1 MALKLTSR
9 QLQQREYLNTL
20 PARFQR
26 LHGMIEQMATLQAD
40 DATIRAF
47 CRILDEM
54 RAGCQQ
60 YSLNGLAETAGL
72 MATMGRRGGGVQMKV
87 RGLRELLG
95 SLKTNHEGALKRAS
109 TPGAVAEEPGERQG
123 D

>member
-20 PARFQR
+20 PPRFQR
-26 LHGMIEQMATLQAD
+26 IHSMIEQMASPQAD
-40 DATIRAF
+40 EATGRAF

-60 YSLNGLAETAGL
+60 YSLGGLAETAGL

-95 SLKTNHEGALKRAS
+95 SLKTNYEGALKKAS
-109 TPGAVAEEPGERQG
+109 TPSAAAEEEEKEGA
-123 D
+123 

>member
-26 LHGMIEQMATLQAD
+26 LHAMIEQMNSLQAD
-40 DATIRAF
+40 EATARAF

-54 RAGCQQ
+54 KAGCQQ

-72 MATMGRRGGGVQMKV
+72 MSTMGRRGGGVQMKV

-95 SLKTNHEGALKRAS
+95 SLKTNFEGALKKAS
-109 TPGAVAEEPGERQG
+109 TPGAEPDDEAEPAP
-123 D
+123 

>member
-20 PARFQR
+20 PPRFQR
-26 LHGMIEQMATLQAD
+26 LNAIIEQMASLQAD
-40 DATIRAF
+40 DATVRAF

-54 RAGCQQ
+54 KAGCQQ
-60 YSLNGLAETAGL
+60 YSLNGLSETAGL

-95 SLKTNHEGALKRAS
+95 SLKTNYEGALKKAS
-109 TPGAVAEEPGERQG
+109 TPGAEPDEDAKQQP
-123 D
+123 